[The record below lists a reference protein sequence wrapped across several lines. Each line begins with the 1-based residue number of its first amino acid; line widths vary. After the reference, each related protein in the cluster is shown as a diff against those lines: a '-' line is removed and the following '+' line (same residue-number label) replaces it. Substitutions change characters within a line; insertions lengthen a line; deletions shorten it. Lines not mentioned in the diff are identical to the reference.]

1 MKTQKLMFGLV
12 ATVLAGSLMITGC
25 KKATTETAQPDTEQA
40 TASDN
45 SYSENTSNDLINIGS
60 QASENGSLSTY
71 KIAPDTYVG
80 GVLMA
85 PTATV
90 IIGVKIYTVDF
101 GPAPGA
107 ACADGRVRSG
117 KIIYDFT
124 ATTGTA
130 TAYRHPGF
138 SFNVTTQNYVVD
150 SYTVNIISKTITNTT
165 PLGFNPTTTNL
176 KWNVSSNMSIIK
188 PGGGGTISW
197 TCSRTTTLL
206 NTNDT
211 AVYKNAGL
219 VINWLKA
226 KIKFDGTAS
235 GTSANNESF
244 SAVGTGLVLD
254 MLCSPYGTGP
264 FTKHR
269 HPFISGTLSFTPGT
283 RPTRTID
290 FGTGACD
297 NTASITIDGHVYTF
311 VIP

>member
-1 MKTQKLMFGLV
+1 MKTQKLMYGLA
-12 ATVLAGSLMITGC
+12 ATVIAGSLMLTSC

-45 SYSENTSNDLINIGS
+45 SYSENTSNDVVNMGS
-60 QASENGSLSTY
+60 QASENGALSTF

-101 GPAPGA
+101 GPAPGTI
-107 ACADGRVRSG
+107 CADGRVRSG
-117 KIIYDFT
+117 KIIFDYT

-138 SFNVTTQNYVVD
+138 KLNVSTQNYVVEG
-150 SYTVNIISKTITNTT
+150 YTVNIASKTIQNTT
-165 PLGFNPTTTNL
+165 TPGFNPATTNL
-176 KWNVSSNMSIIK
+176 TWNITSNMSIIK
-188 PGGGGTISW
+188 PSGGGTIVW
-197 TCSRTTTLL
+197 ACNRNTTLL
-206 NTNDT
+206 NTSDT
-211 AVYKNAGL
+211 AVYKNGGI

-244 SAVGTGLVLD
+244 SAVGTSLVVD
-254 MLCSPYGTGP
+254 MTCSPYGTGP
-264 FTKHR
+264 FIKHR
-269 HPFISGTLSFTPGT
+269 HPFISGTLAFTPGT

-290 FGTGACD
+290 FGAGVCD
-297 NTASITIDGHVYTF
+297 NTASIVIDGHTYTF